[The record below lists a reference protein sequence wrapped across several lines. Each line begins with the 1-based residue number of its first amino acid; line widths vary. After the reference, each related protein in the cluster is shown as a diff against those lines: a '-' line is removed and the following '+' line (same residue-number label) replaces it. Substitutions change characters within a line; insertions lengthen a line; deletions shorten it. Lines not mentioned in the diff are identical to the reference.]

1 MNSKNYIKNITN
13 GFCEVVRQLY
23 IDKKMNNT
31 IKPLSEKSQSEILKD
46 IANFDDKMANISNLV
61 ADVFANYLE
70 GGEIY
75 LDFNNMYDNCYNDND
90 NNNLAMDIYSTLSEV
105 NIDMTNLLEG
115 GYNLEMIGNQYR
127 TEILVSWGAKQVITK
142 VVANKSLTTDESITT
157 DESM

>member
-1 MNSKNYIKNITN
+1 MDFARLWDSYT
-13 GFCEVVRQLY
+13 LT
-23 IDKKMNNT
+23 KKMNNT

-46 IANFDDKMANISNLV
+46 IANFDDKMANISDLV

-75 LDFNNMYDNCYNDND
+75 LDFNNMYDNCYNDNY

-142 VVANKSLTTDESITT
+142 VIANKSLTAEESITT